1 MELAAFVDL
10 PAPNCHFSVLFFF
23 FFFSFLSLAAET
35 IWSENGDHCRRYAS
49 FSPSAVCLFL
59 LNVYTEARLLK
70 S

>member
-10 PAPNCHFSVLFFF
+10 PAPTCTFLGFFF
-23 FFFSFLSLAAET
+23 FFFLSLAAET

>member
-10 PAPNCHFSVLFFF
+10 PAPTCTFLVFFCF
-23 FFFSFLSLAAET
+23 FFLSLAAET

>member
-10 PAPNCHFSVLFFF
+10 PAPTCTFLFFF
-23 FFFSFLSLAAET
+23 ILFFFLSLAAET

-49 FSPSAVCLFL
+49 FSPSAACLFL

>member
-10 PAPNCHFSVLFFF
+10 PAPTCTFLFFF
-23 FFFSFLSLAAET
+23 FFFFFLSLAAET

>member
-10 PAPNCHFSVLFFF
+10 PAPTCTFFLFF
-23 FFFSFLSLAAET
+23 FLSLAAET